1 MIIKEITQKI
11 ANYFNYKIVKIV
23 NNHYKNNYSYFYK
36 GLIRKKS
43 PKIFDIG
50 SDKGLFIE
58 KFKNIFESCFIYSF
72 EPNIET
78 FAKLKKK
85 YRSDNKIII
94 NNFGCS
100 DKKSKKKFYIS
111 NVSGISSFFKISTKT
126 DYYSRKASNNNLD
139 TLLKKTTHVET
150 NTIDNF
156 CKINDIKHIDI
167 LKIDTEGYEEKVIS
181 GAKRMLKNQ
190 KVDIIQIELTH
201 SDIYK
206 NQNSNFV
213 KNSFYGLEKFLIP
226 NKYRLLLIDGGSYQD
241 LKLCPVW
248 KSELLYISEKAYK
261 NLLKLKK

>member
-1 MIIKEITQKI
+1 M
-11 ANYFNYKIVKIV
+11 
-23 NNHYKNNYSYFYK
+23 
-36 GLIRKKS
+36 
-43 PKIFDIG
+43 
-50 SDKGLFIE
+50 
-58 KFKNIFESCFIYSF
+58 
-72 EPNIET
+72 
-78 FAKLKKK
+78 
-85 YRSDNKIII
+85 
-94 NNFGCS
+94 
-100 DKKSKKKFYIS
+100 
-111 NVSGISSFFKISTKT
+111 
-126 DYYSRKASNNNLD
+126 
-139 TLLKKTTHVET
+139 LKKTTYVET

-190 KVDIIQIELTH
+190 KIDIIQIELTH